1 VAVVCLHLLF
11 LLLCILSNVTLV
23 DFYGTHSFSII
34 ANDLKRWQ
42 QQRLVFYAWHV
53 GAEMAFSDDLF
64 SE

>member
-1 VAVVCLHLLF
+1 
-11 LLLCILSNVTLV
+11 LV